1 MVAMTA
7 AGPKRLSQYG
17 TSMIEVLITVVI
29 LAIGLLGLAGLQSRL
44 GVSQVESYQRTQAL
58 MLLQDMSSRLATNRA
73 HAASY
78 VTGTTNPLADGGVCP
93 LLAGTRAE
101 IDANQWC
108 NALLGAA
115 EIEGGSKAGAMIGAR
130 GCVEALSSNEYLIT
144 VAWQGI
150 APVAS
155 PPASL
160 GCGQGAYDD
169 AQCPG
174 DLCRRA
180 VTTLVRIADLK

>member
-1 MVAMTA
+1 MVSMTA
-7 AGPKRLSQYG
+7 ACLIHSRQCG
-17 TSMIEVLITVVI
+17 TSLIEVLVTIVI

-44 GVSQVESYQRTQAL
+44 GVSQVESYQRAQAL
-58 MLLQDMSSRLATNRA
+58 VLLQDMSSRIATNRA
-73 HAASY
+73 HAISY
-78 VTGTTNPLADGGVCP
+78 VTGTADPLPNAGACP
-93 LLAGTRAE
+93 VVVGTRAE

-115 EIEGGSKAGAMIGAR
+115 EIDGGSKAGAMIGAR

-144 VAWQGI
+144 VAWQGMGPI
-150 APVAS
+150 TS
-155 PPASL
+155 PPASV

-169 AQCPG
+169 DQCPN

>member
-1 MVAMTA
+1 MTA
-7 AGPKRLSQYG
+7 AGRKDFSQRG
-17 TSMIEVLITVVI
+17 TSMVEVLVTVVI

-44 GVSQVESYQRTQAL
+44 GVSQVESYQRAQAL
-58 MLLQDMSSRLATNRA
+58 ILLQDMSNRIATNRA

-78 VTGTTNPLADGGVCP
+78 VTGTTHPLPNAGVCP
-93 LLAGTRAE
+93 VAVGTRAQ

-144 VAWQGI
+144 VAWQGV
-150 APVAS
+150 APIGS
-155 PPASL
+155 PPTTL

-169 AQCPG
+169 AQCSD

>member
-7 AGPKRLSQYG
+7 AGRKHRGQCG
-17 TSMIEVLITVVI
+17 TSLIEVLITVVI

-44 GVSQVESYQRTQAL
+44 GVSQVESYQRAQAL
-58 MLLQDMSSRLATNRA
+58 ILLQDMSSRISTNRA

-78 VTGTTNPLADGGVCP
+78 VKGTASALPNAGVCP
-93 LLAGTRAE
+93 TTVGTRAE
-101 IDANQWC
+101 IDANEWC

-115 EIEGGSKAGAMIGAR
+115 EIEGGSKAGAMIGAL

-160 GCGQGAYDD
+160 GCGEGAYNDE
-169 AQCPG
+169 QCPD

-180 VTTLVRIADLK
+180 VTTLVRIADLR

>member
-1 MVAMTA
+1 MTA
-7 AGPKRLSQYG
+7 AGLKHSRQHG
-17 TSMIEVLITVVI
+17 TSLIEVLVTVVI
-29 LAIGLLGLAGLQSRL
+29 LSIGLLGLAGLQSRL
-44 GVSQVESYQRTQAL
+44 GVSQVESYQRAQAL
-58 MLLQDMSSRLATNRA
+58 VLLQDMASRIATNRA

-78 VTGTTNPLADGGVCP
+78 VTGTTHPLADEGSCP
-93 LLAGTRAE
+93 VAVDTRAE

-115 EIEGGSKAGAMIGAR
+115 ELEGGSKAGAMIGAR

-144 VAWQGI
+144 VAWQGL

-155 PPASL
+155 PPASV

-169 AQCPG
+169 AQCPN
-174 DLCRRA
+174 DSCRRA
-180 VTTLVRIADLK
+180 VTTLVRIGDLKS

>member
-1 MVAMTA
+1 MTA
-7 AGPKRLSQYG
+7 AARKHSRQRG
-17 TSMIEVLITVVI
+17 TSLIEVLVTVVI

-44 GVSQVESYQRTQAL
+44 GVAQVESYQRAQAL
-58 MLLQDMSSRLATNRA
+58 MLLQDMSSRIATNRA

-78 VTGTTNPLADGGVCP
+78 VTGAANPLPEAGACP
-93 LLAGTRAE
+93 LSVDTRAE

-108 NALLGAA
+108 HALLGAS
-115 EIEGGSKAGAMIGAR
+115 ELEGGSKAGAMIGAR

-144 VAWQGI
+144 VAWQGL

-160 GCGQGAYDD
+160 GCGQSAYDD
-169 AQCPG
+169 EQCPD

>member
-1 MVAMTA
+1 MTRA
-7 AGPKRLSQYG
+7 RLKQPGQRG
-17 TSMIEVLITVVI
+17 TSLIEVLITIVI

-44 GVSQVESYQRTQAL
+44 GVSQVESYQRAQAL
-58 MLLQDMSSRLATNRA
+58 VLLQDMSSRLATNRA

-78 VTGTTNPLADGGVCP
+78 VTGTAAPLADGGICP
-93 LLAGTRAE
+93 VAVGTRAE

-115 EIEGGSKAGAMIGAR
+115 EMDGGSKAGAMIGAR
-130 GCVEALSSNEYLIT
+130 GCVEALSANEYLIT
-144 VAWQGI
+144 VAWQGLG
-150 APVAS
+150 PLAS
-155 PPASL
+155 PPDSV

-169 AQCPG
+169 DQCPN

-180 VTTLVRIADLK
+180 VTTLVRIADLN

>member
-1 MVAMTA
+1 MNA
-7 AGPKRLSQYG
+7 AALQRSRQCG
-17 TSMIEVLITVVI
+17 TSMMEVLVTVVI
-29 LAIGLLGLAGLQSRL
+29 LAIGLLGMAGLQSRL
-44 GVSQVESYQRTQAL
+44 GVSQVESYQRAQAL
-58 MLLQDMSSRLATNRA
+58 ILLQDMSSRIAANRA

-78 VTGTTNPLADGGVCP
+78 VTGAITSLPDAGVCP
-93 LLAGTRAE
+93 VAVDTRAE

-115 EIEGGSKAGAMIGAR
+115 EVEGGNNAGAMIGAR

-150 APVAS
+150 APLAS

-169 AQCPG
+169 EQCPN

-180 VTTLVRIADLK
+180 VTTLVRIADLR

>member
-1 MVAMTA
+1 MTA
-7 AGPKRLSQYG
+7 ARLKHSRQDG
-17 TSMIEVLITVVI
+17 TSLIEVLVTIVI
-29 LAIGLLGLAGLQSRL
+29 LSIGLLGLAGLQSRL
-44 GVSQVESYQRTQAL
+44 GVSQVESYQRAQAL
-58 MLLQDMSSRLATNRA
+58 VLLQDMSSRIATNRA

-78 VTGTTNPLADGGVCP
+78 VTGTANPLPDAGACP
-93 LLAGTRAE
+93 LAVGTRAE

-115 EIEGGSKAGAMIGAR
+115 EMNGGSKAGAMIGAR
-130 GCVEALSSNEYLIT
+130 GCVEALSGNEYLIT
-144 VAWQGI
+144 VAWQGMG
-150 APVAS
+150 PLAS
-155 PPASL
+155 PPASV

-169 AQCPG
+169 EQCPD

>member
-1 MVAMTA
+1 MVAMSA
-7 AGPKRLSQYG
+7 AGPRHSIQRG
-17 TSMIEVLITVVI
+17 TSMIEVLVTVVI

-44 GVSQVESYQRTQAL
+44 GVSQVESYQRAQAL
-58 MLLQDMSSRLATNRA
+58 VLLQDMSSRIATNRA

-78 VTGTTNPLADGGVCP
+78 VTGTANPLPNGGVCP
-93 LLAGTRAE
+93 VAVGTRAQ

-115 EIEGGSKAGAMIGAR
+115 EIDGGSKAGAMIGAR
-130 GCVEALSSNEYLIT
+130 GCVEALSPNEYLIT
-144 VAWQGI
+144 VAWQGL

-155 PPASL
+155 PPATL

-169 AQCPG
+169 EHCRG

>member
-1 MVAMTA
+1 MTA
-7 AGPKRLSQYG
+7 AGLKHFRQCG
-17 TSMIEVLITVVI
+17 TSMVEVLVTVVI

-44 GVSQVESYQRTQAL
+44 GVSQVESYQRAQAL
-58 MLLQDMSSRLATNRA
+58 VLLQDMSSRIATNRA
-73 HAASY
+73 HAANY
-78 VTGTTNPLADGGVCP
+78 VTGTATPLPNAGACP
-93 LLAGTRAE
+93 VVAGTRAE

-115 EIEGGSKAGAMIGAR
+115 EVEGGSKAGAMIGAR
-130 GCVEALSSNEYLIT
+130 GCVEALSPNEYLIT
-144 VAWQGI
+144 VAWQGM

-155 PPASL
+155 PPATL

-169 AQCPG
+169 DQCPG